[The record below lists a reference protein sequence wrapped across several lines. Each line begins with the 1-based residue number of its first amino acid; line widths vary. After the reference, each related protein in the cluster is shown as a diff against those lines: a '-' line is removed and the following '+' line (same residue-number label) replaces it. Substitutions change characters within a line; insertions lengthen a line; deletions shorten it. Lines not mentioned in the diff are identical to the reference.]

1 MTFQSDFKKQ
11 KSSKEIEQKIM
22 PISPKRAEE
31 WLGNNTANRPLRNW
45 WVKELAERMRKGQWK
60 LSPEPI
66 VFTRD
71 GKMLD
76 GQHRSWAI
84 IESGM
89 TVMMSVAIVEDD
101 SVFEVLDQGVTR
113 SNSDILSVPTAVLQP
128 IHYLHRI
135 SYHTKRISPI
145 ELKPLLK
152 TEMVDM
158 SHYIH
163 EIVKPKEKRFK
174 PAIFRAALIS
184 SVLLN
189 KIERER
195 AMEVYTDLSHMNLQN
210 WNRMMQHLMHLIDNQ
225 TLAEK
230 RNSSNAHNNTFFRA
244 MYFFENVDSKKTSIR
259 LLDKFKNDTVS
270 SVRNMYKSYHSKATD
285 DVVKN
290 FK

>member
-1 MTFQSDFKKQ
+1 MTLQSEFKKQ
-11 KSSKEIEQKIM
+11 KASKEIEQKVM
-22 PISPKRAEE
+22 PISPKRAKE
-31 WLGNNTANRPLRNW
+31 WLEKNTVNRPLRNW
-45 WVKELAERMRKGQWK
+45 WVKELASRMQKGQWK

-66 VFTRD
+66 VFSRD
-71 GKMLD
+71 GRMLD

-101 SVFEVLDQGVTR
+101 SVFDVLDQGVTR
-113 SNSDILSVPTAVLQP
+113 SNSDILGVPTAVLQP

-145 ELKPLLK
+145 ELKPLLD
-152 TEMVDM
+152 TQMVDM

-163 EIVKPKEKRFK
+163 EVVKPKEKRFK

-184 SVLLN
+184 SVLLG

-195 AMEVYTDLSHMNLQN
+195 AIEVYTDLSHMNLQN

-230 RNSSNAHNNTFFRA
+230 RNTSNAHNNTFFRA
-244 MYFFENVDSKKTSIR
+244 MYFFEHVDSKKTSIR
-259 LLDKFKNDTVS
+259 LLDKFKNDTVN
-270 SVRNMYKSYHSKATD
+270 SVRNMYRDYHSAAMETYHK
-285 DVVKN
+285 
-290 FK
+290 